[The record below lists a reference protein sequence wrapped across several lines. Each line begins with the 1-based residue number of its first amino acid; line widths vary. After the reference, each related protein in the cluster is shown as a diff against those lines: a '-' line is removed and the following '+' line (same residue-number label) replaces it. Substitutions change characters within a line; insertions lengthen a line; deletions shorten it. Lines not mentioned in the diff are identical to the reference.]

1 MQKLLLASNN
11 LGKLR
16 ELRAL
21 LEGLQLDLL
30 DPESLKLKL
39 EVEECG
45 ADYASNAR
53 LKAVAFAE
61 ASGLWC
67 LADDSGLEVDAL
79 GGAPGLHSA
88 RLVGPGGSDAARR
101 AQLLTLL
108 SAYPRPWTAKFRSVV
123 ALASPEGK
131 IDLAEGE
138 CPGEIIPE
146 ERGEGGFGYDPI
158 FLLTDVERTM
168 AELGMVEKNRL
179 SHRAR
184 ATRALLPVLRSRL
197 GLDPEGDFSSA
208 QGFLN
213 GDSKT
218 GAA

>member
-11 LGKLR
+11 VGKLR

-21 LEGLQLDLL
+21 LQGLQLILL

-39 EVEECG
+39 EVEESG
-45 ADYASNAR
+45 DDYETNAR
-53 LKAVAFAE
+53 LKAAAFAE

-88 RLVGPGGSDAARR
+88 RLVGPGGSDEERR
-101 AQLLTLL
+101 ARLLALL
-108 SAYPRPWTAKFRSVV
+108 SAHPRPWTARFRSVV
-123 ALASPEGK
+123 ALANPEGE

-146 ERGEGGFGYDPI
+146 ERGDGGFGYDPI
-158 FLLTDVERTM
+158 FLLSGVGRTM
-168 AELGMVEKNRL
+168 AELGMEEKNLL
-179 SHRAR
+179 SHRAN
-184 ATRALLPVLRSRL
+184 AMHALLPVLRSRM
-197 GLDPEGDFSSA
+197 GLDP
-208 QGFLN
+208 
-213 GDSKT
+213 
-218 GAA
+218 